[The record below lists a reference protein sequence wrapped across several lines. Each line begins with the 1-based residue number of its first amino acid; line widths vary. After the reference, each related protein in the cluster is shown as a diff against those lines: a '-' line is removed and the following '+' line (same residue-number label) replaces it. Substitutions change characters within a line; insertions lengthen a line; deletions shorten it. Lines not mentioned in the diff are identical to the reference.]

1 MSSPVDLYARTKNS
15 VLFRNIASRPA
26 TETISRS
33 SSVET
38 PDPED
43 LKEDFLRQ
51 EKEARDALTLDGG
64 RPSHPI
70 DSGFDIV
77 KEPGQYAEI
86 ISYWSRG
93 GSGWSMFRDQFG
105 IWKEFREYQER
116 VRQSRTDPERFAKYA
131 QYVRDYR
138 CEKGLEGD
146 VELHQDRKKQSR
158 LDDWKEYQFYQLRTA
173 DRITRDMR
181 YAEAELEL
189 ARKRLHA
196 AVEAGQ
202 SAQSIDWIKEW
213 GVAYWQG
220 RRGGAGMD
228 LEEHNVLLKW
238 IDQQLPTIA
247 SECGSLSQG
256 SKPFHRSDSTE
267 ARTVSEGPQLG
278 SEAAEHSSHQ
288 PDPVRTS
295 MKRKRSMEESALCP
309 SIPPKVKR
317 SNAATNVCEGMK
329 FSNITSAPVSPDIH
343 ADNRD
348 RDHSAAPQQ
357 QNHAAPPRRSQRIA
371 KLRKEAPALPSAS
384 LLQVQKVSL
393 RKNRCAARPSTK
405 RSPLRVAKATDRSLL
420 ARDLRKRRGERGRPI
435 SLAFELDL
443 KSKTLPSD
451 VDLRRSKR
459 IQERCRKDLTSAQEP
474 PC

>member
-1 MSSPVDLYARTKNS
+1 MDPSHLTAEHVEKL
-15 VLFRNIASRPA
+15 RNIASRPA
-26 TETISRS
+26 TETIPRS

-38 PDPED
+38 RDPED
-43 LKEDFLRQ
+43 LKEDFLHQ

-70 DSGFDIV
+70 DSGFDIL

-93 GSGWSMFRDQFG
+93 GSGWPMFRDQFG

-173 DRITRDMR
+173 DRSTRAMK

-189 ARKRLHA
+189 ERKRLHA

-202 SAQSIDWIKEW
+202 SAQSVAWIKEW
-213 GVAYWQG
+213 GIAYWQG
-220 RRGGAGMD
+220 RRGTARRE
-228 LEEHNVLLKW
+228 LEERNVLLKW

-247 SECGSLSQG
+247 SECGSLTRG

-267 ARTVSEGPQLG
+267 ARAVSEGPRLG
-278 SEAAEHSSHQ
+278 YMAAENLSHQ
-288 PDPVRTS
+288 PDPARTS
-295 MKRKRSMEESALCP
+295 RKRKRSREESALHP

-317 SNAATNVCEGMK
+317 PNAATNACEARE
-329 FSNITSAPVSPDIH
+329 FDAISNAPTSPDIH
-343 ADNRD
+343 AGSRD
-348 RDHSAAPQQ
+348 GEHSALPQQ
-357 QNHAAPPRRSQRIA
+357 QDHAAQPRRSQRIA
-371 KLRKEAPALPSAS
+371 KLKQEAPVL
-384 LLQVQKVSL
+384 
-393 RKNRCAARPSTK
+393 
-405 RSPLRVAKATDRSLL
+405 
-420 ARDLRKRRGERGRPI
+420 
-435 SLAFELDL
+435 
-443 KSKTLPSD
+443 
-451 VDLRRSKR
+451 
-459 IQERCRKDLTSAQEP
+459 
-474 PC
+474 